1 MVEIQVGIKIFILDP
16 VHRTEKTQ
24 INEQLS
30 TLGNKDTAV
39 SPEMNYFSHDLR
51 DPNPKNLC
59 DDDTKLSV
67 LKGDLDTLSKFNSER
82 KFDVS

>member
-1 MVEIQVGIKIFILDP
+1 
-16 VHRTEKTQ
+16 
-24 INEQLS
+24 
-30 TLGNKDTAV
+30 
-39 SPEMNYFSHDLR
+39 MNYFSHDLR
-51 DPNPKNLC
+51 EQNPQNLC